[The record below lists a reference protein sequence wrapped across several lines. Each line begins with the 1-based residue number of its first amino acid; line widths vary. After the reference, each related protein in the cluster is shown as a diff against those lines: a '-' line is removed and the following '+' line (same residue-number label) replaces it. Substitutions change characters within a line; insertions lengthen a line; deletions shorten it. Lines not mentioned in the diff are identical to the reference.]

1 MEVWI
6 ADAKVPAVVCAEAI
20 APAYEGHTDNDLS
33 NNTICNTDVES
44 LRVFQPY
51 PNPVSDNLTCEFILS
66 ELGDVEITLINS
78 LGELV
83 YKNELQDKNG
93 YNKLNINVKDFVQGV
108 YFLQVRAGGEKQS
121 FKVEV
126 Q

>member
-1 MEVWI
+1 
-6 ADAKVPAVVCAEAI
+6 
-20 APAYEGHTDNDLS
+20 
-33 NNTICNTDVES
+33 
-44 LRVFQPY
+44 
-51 PNPVSDNLTCEFILS
+51 LTCEFILS